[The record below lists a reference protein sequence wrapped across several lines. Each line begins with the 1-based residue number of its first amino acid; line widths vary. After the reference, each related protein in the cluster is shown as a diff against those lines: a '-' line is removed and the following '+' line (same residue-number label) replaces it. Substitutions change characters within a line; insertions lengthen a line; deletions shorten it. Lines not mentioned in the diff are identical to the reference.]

1 MKQATTI
8 LASLVMGAL
17 TAAAGT
23 PAPVS
28 TGKSSGKSQPLVV
41 TDPCPGGI
49 SYSNIEL
56 LYQYTDPD
64 GGGDNGDGVNLRL
77 SYALNQN
84 LYLVADAAY
93 NDFGGTDQTNLALGI
108 GGHMSLTQNIDIAAD
123 AGVVWVDGDVS
134 ATESRLGI
142 DGDDFGWYVRPH
154 FRAKFG
160 CLEAHLGA
168 RYVEVSGDSVRVGS
182 DNNFNVVPGTYGW
195 EIEEWSY
202 FLDLYYHVNT
212 NWDIAAGVSVSDD
225 YNAFRAGVRYRF

>member
-1 MKQATTI
+1 
-8 LASLVMGAL
+8 MGAI

-23 PAPVS
+23 PAPVITGKS
-28 TGKSSGKSQPLVV
+28 TGKSQPPAV

-64 GGGDNGDGVNLRL
+64 GGGDAGDGVNLRL
-77 SYALNQN
+77 TYALNQS

-93 NDFGGTDQTNLALGI
+93 NEVGSFDQTHLALGI

-123 AGVVWVDGDVS
+123 AGVVWYDQDVS
-134 ATESRLGI
+134 AAADAAGL

-168 RYVEVSGDSVRVGS
+168 QYVEVNGDSVRVQA
-182 DNNFNVVPGTYGW
+182 PGTTAVTFNTYSW
-195 EIEEWSY
+195 EVEDWSY
-202 FLDLYYHVNT
+202 FLDLYYHVNA
-212 NWDIAAGVSVSDD
+212 NWDIAAGVAVSDD